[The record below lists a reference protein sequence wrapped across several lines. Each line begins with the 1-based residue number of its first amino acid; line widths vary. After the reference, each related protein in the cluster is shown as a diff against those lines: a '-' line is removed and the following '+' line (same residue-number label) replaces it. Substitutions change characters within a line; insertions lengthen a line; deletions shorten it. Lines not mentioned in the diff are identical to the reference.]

1 MQKESE
7 ILPKVKTCIKPI
19 IDVKGILYGDSGYST
34 LDVVRYLVSIGM
46 DYIGMINSAWLRID
60 KPKKMEIGELYVV
73 QPAENHP
80 YTRVIS

>member
-1 MQKESE
+1 M
-7 ILPKVKTCIKPI
+7 V
-19 IDVKGILYGDSGYST
+19 IDI
-34 LDVVRYLVSIGM
+34 
-46 DYIGMINSAWLRID
+46 WLQID